1 MQNRSQTNIKKALRK
16 LSTPWTTAEEVEASL
31 SAVNDESDRGMLL
44 LVATQL
50 EDILTHYVSEKL
62 DGLTIEEREG
72 FLGPEGPAGAFGVK
86 IKLAIGMK
94 IIDRPTYEALEM
106 IRCIRN
112 ASAHALHPV
121 TLETP
126 IIKEAILSLVDE
138 SIRERYQ
145 RLDKDVMRLVF
156 RMACLN
162 IQANITEA
170 GAYGNGLLRLTQDL
184 TEMEVEA

>member
-1 MQNRSQTNIKKALRK
+1 
-16 LSTPWTTAEEVEASL
+16 
-31 SAVNDESDRGMLL
+31 
-44 LVATQL
+44 
-50 EDILTHYVSEKL
+50 LTHYVSEKL

-72 FLGPEGPAGAFGVK
+72 FPGPEGPAGAFGVK

-126 IIKEAILSLVDE
+126 IIKEAILALVDE
-138 SIRERYQ
+138 SIREKYKN
-145 RLDKDVMRLVF
+145 LDKDVTRLVF

-162 IQANITEA
+162 VQANITDE
-170 GAYGNGLLRLTQDL
+170 GTYGNGLLRLTEDL
-184 TEMEVEA
+184 SQMEMEA